1 MIALVEVDCNGR
13 GEVGAPAVAQ
23 LHDGEGVVGDAELL
37 AEAIGLEYAA
47 VCGELASDAGMKRR
61 RSLGWLTCRRG
72 ACVDGRTEGL
82 RDGGRLVR

>member
-1 MIALVEVDCNGR
+1 VIALVEVDCNGR

-47 VCGELASDAGMKRR
+47 VC
-61 RSLGWLTCRRG
+61 RRG

-82 RDGGRLVR
+82 RDGGRLIR